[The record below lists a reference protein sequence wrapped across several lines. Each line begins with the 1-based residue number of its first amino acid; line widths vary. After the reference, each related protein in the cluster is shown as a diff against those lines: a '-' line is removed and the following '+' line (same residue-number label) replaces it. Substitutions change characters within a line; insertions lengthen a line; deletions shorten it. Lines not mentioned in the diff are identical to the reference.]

1 MDAGSAAEDLYRRI
15 RTVAERVH
23 SRGPLTL
30 PLILDGENAWEYY
43 PGNGRE
49 FLRHFYGR
57 ISRDPDIRALT
68 VSEALHE
75 ASEIATVKGIAP
87 GSWINANFDVWIG
100 HKEDVTAWELL
111 GRAREFYAQQ
121 LARHERGEANAPDA
135 DQLSAAFE
143 ALLMAEGSDWCWW
156 FGPEHSSANDEEF
169 DAFFRQLLSEAY
181 QSLGRE
187 APDELAEPI
196 KRKAE
201 PVHVVAPSAFLDVRV
216 DGRESTYFEW
226 LGAGLYSPDRQDSS
240 MHGRVHW
247 LHQFRYG
254 FSSERFYIRVDLA
267 EGGLAALQD
276 AEFRITLRG
285 DEELRIVLHVR
296 EGKIDNQH
304 VETKDTCLWGP

>member
-1 MDAGSAAEDLYRRI
+1 
-15 RTVAERVH
+15 
-23 SRGPLTL
+23 
-30 PLILDGENAWEYY
+30 
-43 PGNGRE
+43 
-49 FLRHFYGR
+49 
-57 ISRDPDIRALT
+57 
-68 VSEALHE
+68 
-75 ASEIATVKGIAP
+75 
-87 GSWINANFDVWIG
+87 
-100 HKEDVTAWELL
+100 
-111 GRAREFYAQQ
+111 
-121 LARHERGEANAPDA
+121 
-135 DQLSAAFE
+135 
-143 ALLMAEGSDWCWW
+143 
-156 FGPEHSSANDEEF
+156 
-169 DAFFRQLLSEAY
+169 
-181 QSLGRE
+181 
-187 APDELAEPI
+187 LAEPI

-201 PVHVVAPSAFLDVRV
+201 PAHVVAPSAFLDVRV

-304 VETKDTCLWGP
+304 VETKDTCLWGPQEMVIAACDRILEVSVARKLLRLGQRNSFSLVIALWEGGLPVDLLPAEGSLEVPLGEDHFAWPV